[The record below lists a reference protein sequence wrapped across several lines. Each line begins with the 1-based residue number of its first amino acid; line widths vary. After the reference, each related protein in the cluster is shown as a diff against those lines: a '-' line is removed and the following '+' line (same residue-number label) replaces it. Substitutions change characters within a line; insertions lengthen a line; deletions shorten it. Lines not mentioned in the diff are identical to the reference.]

1 MIVSRHMDV
10 LMSLE
15 GVDAPNDT
23 RRLRRL
29 FDTVE
34 AQVRGLK
41 ALGVSVESYGGLL
54 SSVLL
59 NKLPSEIRL
68 IVNRGLLGD
77 CERKGCGYST
87 EEASSPTNPTHCV
100 NSCGT
105 HEF

>member
-1 MIVSRHMDV
+1 MDV

-68 IVNRGLLGD
+68 IVNRSLLGD
-77 CERKGCGYST
+77 SWDLDRILELFEAELTVRKRVVATQPKRS
-87 EEASSPTNPTHCV
+87 AP
-100 NSCGT
+100 
-105 HEF
+105 